1 MRKNVF
7 LTFLVVLLLFV
18 TACDNAGKVK
28 VYKNTEEVEVTHTE
42 ARVTAVV
49 TGMDFENNT
58 ISFSKC
64 ISGEQYELGYHGG
77 VNVYN
82 IYGDVI
88 DINNISC
95 GSVVDV
101 VYYSDTDRLIS
112 ISANKDVT
120 TIKSVGKFFAD
131 PDNGMAKRGGTSYKL
146 WNYAVAFDM
155 GEPIDIREINT
166 EDQVTLN
173 IYKNELVSVV
183 VELGHGYVRLDNH
196 DTYVGG
202 LVEIGYDVILP
213 VTTDM
218 LIAVREG
225 EYTLRITKNG
235 YSQSKEV
242 KVERDRETYVDLTA
256 LAIPTG
262 TVIFNIT
269 PADATLYVSGTEQE
283 DHTYTNVYGTYGIR
297 IEAEGYKTFRGN
309 VEIADY
315 TKTYDIKLTSIEDK
329 TEEDSDKTTEKKTT
343 EKTTSEKTTHTTTT
357 DNVSTTEDAQT
368 TEDDSQRT
376 NNVIKIEK
384 PVNVDVYV
392 DGEYVGISPISIPK
406 IIGSHTITLYKRG
419 YIIKSYTIYA
429 SDNGKDDE
437 YCFDELESR
446 NSALE

>member
-7 LTFLVVLLLFV
+7 LTFLAVLLLLV

-49 TGMDFENNT
+49 TGMDFENNN
-58 ISFSKC
+58 ISFKAC
-64 ISGEQYELGYHGG
+64 VSGEQYELGYHGG

-120 TIKSVGKFFAD
+120 TIKNVGKFFAD

-173 IYKNELVSVV
+173 IYKNELVSVI

-225 EYTLRITKNG
+225 EY
-235 YSQSKEV
+235 
-242 KVERDRETYVDLTA
+242 
-256 LAIPTG
+256 LA
-262 TVIFNIT
+262 N
-269 PADATLYVSGTEQE
+269 YQE
-283 DHTYTNVYGTYGIR
+283 WLQP
-297 IEAEGYKTFRGN
+297 E
-309 VEIADY
+309 
-315 TKTYDIKLTSIEDK
+315 
-329 TEEDSDKTTEKKTT
+329 
-343 EKTTSEKTTHTTTT
+343 
-357 DNVSTTEDAQT
+357 
-368 TEDDSQRT
+368 
-376 NNVIKIEK
+376 
-384 PVNVDVYV
+384 
-392 DGEYVGISPISIPK
+392 
-406 IIGSHTITLYKRG
+406 
-419 YIIKSYTIYA
+419 
-429 SDNGKDDE
+429 
-437 YCFDELESR
+437 
-446 NSALE
+446 